1 LHLPHFCET
10 NNFQPEEKRAVQ
22 VAQRKEFDIANYR
35 TLMAVYLDDFGERA
49 DVFWNA
55 LDFAAKA
62 HAGQWR
68 KSGEAYIL
76 HPCMVA
82 MILAEE
88 LDVREPD
95 ILAAALLHDTVED
108 VEEVTVELVREL
120 FGQAVADIV
129 DGCTKVTQSSRDRQT
144 FYKLVHQKLF
154 SGAAARLEVMLVKLA
169 DRLHNLR
176 TLNALPKHKRQK
188 IAEETLDIYAPMARV
203 MGLFNLKRELFNLAL
218 KFKFPRQGQKVIAMI
233 RQLEQEPEI
242 LGIAEKL
249 REEMRK
255 AWIDCKITVRV
266 RGLWAY
272 FDPIDKVLVKEV
284 VRPVEFI
291 LVINNVQSCYT
302 VLGILNQ
309 NYPPI
314 PRTIRDFIANP
325 KPSGY
330 QGLHA
335 KANIKGQSYLFK
347 IRTPGMETR
356 NQRGILREWS
366 GETTKGDS
374 FEKDLREMFDIL
386 GTDDDFSHRDMIAV
400 GAKKEIYTYTP
411 KGDRICLPRQATV
424 LDFAFK
430 VHTQVGMCCVG
441 AIVDRTRVNPDYR
454 LKDGDQVKILR
465 QDKPVLFEPE
475 LQKLCQT
482 PRARSG
488 LAKMFKKRRLAVTR
502 EIGQSLVR
510 QEMKHYGI
518 PVGILDKKESA
529 KLLKKLGCKS
539 LEQLYERIGEGLIS
553 LRDLMSAVI
562 KGPWANQNTLQP
574 PTGVLNII
582 YFSTLD
588 PLSIKFSA
596 CCHPLPTDKG
606 LLGLLNERGVSVH
619 RKECQRIKEL
629 KIQREDVVELRW
641 RLQETVVAKTQKLV
655 VYKSTR
661 HRLLMMLAVAPDTMR
676 VVDIVSLSRI
686 VTSTPDWQISFDV
699 PDLYNLRRILQHFNK
714 ANIAHEFILEQ

>member
-1 LHLPHFCET
+1 M
-10 NNFQPEEKRAVQ
+10 
-22 VAQRKEFDIANYR
+22 AQRKEFDITSYKD
-35 TLMAVYLDDFGERA
+35 TMAGYLADLGARA

-55 LDFAAKA
+55 LDFSFKA
-62 HAGQWR
+62 HEGQWR

-82 MILAEE
+82 KILAEE
-88 LDVREPD
+88 LDIREPE

-108 VEEVTVELVREL
+108 AEEVTVEQVRKL

-154 SGAAARLEVMLVKLA
+154 SGAAVRLEVMLVKLA

-176 TLNALPKHKRQK
+176 TLKALPKHKRQK
-188 IAEETLDIYAPMARV
+188 IAEETLNIYAPMARV

-218 KFKFPRQGQKVIAMI
+218 RFKFPRQSQKVLSRI
-233 RQLEQEPEI
+233 RQMEQDPEI
-242 LGIAEKL
+242 LGIAETL
-249 REEMRK
+249 REEMK
-255 AWIDCKITVRV
+255 KFMIDCRITIRV
-266 RGLWAY
+266 RGLWSY
-272 FDPIDKVLVKEV
+272 FNPVDRVLVKEIE
-284 VRPVEFI
+284 RPVEFI
-291 LVINNVQSCYT
+291 MVINNIQSCYT
-302 VLGILNQ
+302 VMGILNQ

-335 KANIKGQSYLFK
+335 KANIKGHSYLFK

-356 NQRGILREWS
+356 NQRGLLRGWS
-366 GETTKGDS
+366 GKTDKGDS

-430 VHTQVGMCCVG
+430 VHTQVGMCCSG
-441 AIVDRTRVNPDYR
+441 AMIGRKRVEPGYR

-475 LQKLCQT
+475 LQRLCQT

-488 LAKMFKKRRLAVTR
+488 LAKTFRGRRHHLAR
-502 EIGQSLVR
+502 EIGESLVR

-518 PVGILDKKESA
+518 PFDLLDKKETV
-529 KLLKKLGCKS
+529 KFFKKLGCKS
-539 LEQLYERIGEGLIS
+539 SEQLFEKVGEGLVF
-553 LRDLMSAVI
+553 LRELMNI
-562 KGPWANQNTLQP
+562 LLKGPWADKESRQP
-574 PTGVLNII
+574 PAGVLNVV
-582 YFSTLD
+582 YLSTLD

-596 CCHPLPTDKG
+596 CCHPLPVDKG
-606 LLGLLNERGVSVH
+606 LLGLLSDRGVSVH
-619 RKECQRIKEL
+619 KKECHRIKEL

-641 RLQETVVAKTQKLV
+641 RLQETMVAKTQKLV
-655 VYKSTR
+655 FYKSIR
-661 HRLLMMLAVAPDTMR
+661 NRLLMILAVAPERMR
-676 VVDIVSLSRI
+676 VSEVVSLSKI
-686 VTSTPDWQISFDV
+686 VTSTPDWQVSFDV
-699 PDLYNLRRILQHFNK
+699 PDLYNLRRILHHFDK
-714 ANIAHEFILEQ
+714 SGIPYEFLLEQ